1 MKKVFILLLFASI
14 SRIYAQSTNDVLNL
28 LVSNNTISQEQAD
41 SIRADAAIKQQETDA
56 NKKSFFVNAARQL
69 KLSGYTQVRYQALDE
84 ANKKDGFDIRRARLD
99 LTGVLTPYL
108 SFRLMTDFADKPKI
122 MDAYAEVKF
131 NDYFNLTIGQFRI
144 PFSIE
149 NLTPVRTF
157 ELIDFS
163 QAVDAMV
170 SRNKD
175 VIGNQN
181 GRDIG
186 IQLGGAIW
194 KKGTNNLVEYRI
206 GVVNGSGINIADT
219 ANEGKDIVGRLV
231 FNPVKGFSFGGS
243 YYNGWGKAIKPT
255 SSYKGKSQPRSR
267 FGVEASYT
275 GNRLSARGEYIQG
288 TDGETDKAGWY
299 TWVGY
304 YIIRQKLQV
313 IAKYDTFDPDQSK
326 EDNISTNYVVG
337 ANFSFNSWSRLQAFY
352 TFREEEGAAV
362 NNNYFSL
369 QFQIGF

>member
-1 MKKVFILLLFASI
+1 MRKIFIILFLAAI
-14 SRIYAQSTNDVLNL
+14 SRVNAQTTNDVLNL
-28 LVSNNTISQEQAD
+28 LVSNKSITQEQAD
-41 SIRADAAIKQQETDA
+41 SVRADAAIKQQETEA

-84 ANKKDGFDIRRARLD
+84 PNKKDGFDIRRARVD
-99 LTGVLTPYL
+99 LTGNFTPYL
-108 SFRLMTDFADKPKI
+108 SFRLLTEFADKPKI

-131 NDYFNLTIGQFRI
+131 NDYFNVTVGQFRI

-149 NLTPVRTF
+149 NLTPVRVF

-194 KKGTNNLVEYRI
+194 KKGSNNLVEYKI

-231 FNPVKGFSFGGS
+231 VNPVKGLSFGGS
-243 YYNGWGKAIKPT
+243 YYNGWGRAIKPGT
-255 SSYKGKSQPRSR
+255 GYKGKSQPRNR
-267 FGVEASYT
+267 FGFEANYT
-275 GNRLSARGEYIQG
+275 GNRISARGEYIQG
-288 TDGETDKAGWY
+288 VDGETDKAGWY

-313 IAKYDTFDPDQSK
+313 IGKFDTFDPDKSK
-326 EDNISTNYVVG
+326 EDNISNNYVIG
-337 ANFSFNSWSRLQAFY
+337 ANFNFNTWSRLQAFY
-352 TFREEEGAAV
+352 TFREEQGEAA
-362 NNNYFSL
+362 NNNYFSI

>member
-1 MKKVFILLLFASI
+1 MRKFFIILLLAVI
-14 SRIYAQSTNDVLNL
+14 SKANAQSTNDVLNL
-28 LVSNNTISQEQAD
+28 LIANKSITQEQAD
-41 SIRADAAIKQQETDA
+41 SVRADAAIKQQEADA
-56 NKKSFFVNAARQL
+56 NKKSFFVNAARQI
-69 KLSGYTQVRYQALDE
+69 KLSGFTQTRYQALDE
-84 ANKKDGFDIRRARLD
+84 PNKKDGFDIRRARLD
-99 LTGVLTPYL
+99 LTGNFTPYL
-108 SFRLMTDFADKPKI
+108 SFRLLTEFADKPKI

-149 NLTPVRTF
+149 NLTPVRVF

-194 KKGTNNLVEYRI
+194 KKGTSNLVEYKI

-231 FNPVKGFSFGGS
+231 INPVRGLSVGGS
-243 YYNGWGKAIKPT
+243 YYNGWGKAIKP
-255 SSYKGKSQPRSR
+255 SSGYNGKSQPRSR
-267 FGVEASYT
+267 FGFEANYT
-275 GNRLSARGEYIQG
+275 SNRLSARGEYIQG
-288 TDGETDKAGWY
+288 IDGETDKAGWY

-313 IAKYDTFDPDQSK
+313 IGKYDTFDPDKSL
-326 EDNISTNYVVG
+326 EDNISTNYVIG
-337 ANFSFNSWSRLQAFY
+337 ANFNFNTWSRLQAFY
-352 TFREEEGAAV
+352 TFREEEGEAV
-362 NNNYFSL
+362 NNNYFSI